1 MSTASGAP
9 DLNSKMAAEPGA
21 VFETIAK
28 EYGTTV
34 RQVVDALPAEMR
46 RYAPAGVF
54 VEVLIDVGEWGE
66 VTVIVHTEDGI
77 MEFTGPVPAGKIA
90 QNYYNIPGRTGFHG
104 HLRPERCSGIGFVER
119 PFFGRP
125 SASILFFNTDGGT
138 MFKVFVGRDEKRELL
153 SAQLAAFRKL
163 AERLCK

>member
-1 MSTASGAP
+1 MDAVS
-9 DLNSKMAAEPGA
+9 DLRSKMAAEPGA
-21 VFETIAK
+21 VFETAAK
-28 EYGTTV
+28 EHSVTV
-34 RQVVDALPAEMR
+34 RQVVDALPATMC
-46 RYAPAGVF
+46 RYAPAEAF
-54 VEVLIDVGEWGE
+54 VDVLSDVGEWGE

-153 SAQLAAFRKL
+153 ADQLTAFRKL
-163 AERLCK
+163 ADTLCK